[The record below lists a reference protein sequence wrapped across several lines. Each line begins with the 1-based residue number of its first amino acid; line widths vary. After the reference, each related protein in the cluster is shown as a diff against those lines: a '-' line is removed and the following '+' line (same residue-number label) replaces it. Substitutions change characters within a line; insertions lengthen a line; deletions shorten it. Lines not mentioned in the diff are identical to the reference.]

1 MALIND
7 DIYRRKCQ
15 IVVRFRFLCTN
26 FDVTLNVKASRHPGP
41 VVYTQ
46 NVNNIEHFQKVLT

>member
-7 DIYRRKCQ
+7 DINRRKCQ
-15 IVVRFRFLCTN
+15 IVVLFRFLCTK
-26 FDVTLNVKASRHPGP
+26 FDDTLNVKASRHPCP
-41 VVYTQ
+41 VVHTQ